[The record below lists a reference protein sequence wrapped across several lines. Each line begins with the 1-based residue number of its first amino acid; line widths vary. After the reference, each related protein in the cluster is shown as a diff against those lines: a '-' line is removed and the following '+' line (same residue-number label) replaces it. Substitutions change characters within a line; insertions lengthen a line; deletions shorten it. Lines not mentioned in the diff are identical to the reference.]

1 MVHTETVKCNG
12 RLGEHFTLGITTS
25 VYDEEI
31 YGRKGIKIKAHLK
44 HDPFKEPDV
53 QLYKGE
59 ASVKLRI
66 NDIPAAKDT
75 VYIDTT
81 NSDETEL
88 MTYITHIAQ
97 SDKTQVLT
105 IEADLNVDSEAEY
118 ITNTTVRDKIKIP
131 SVSSDR
137 LYLTLTLRESDEI
150 AYCSIST
157 NTKYDFLE
165 YKIDDTNWVKL
176 EDTTQFSFRK
186 SGKNQYIQ
194 ARGKKD
200 DYYSFSNVER
210 IFEQR

>member
-1 MVHTETVKCNG
+1 MVHTETIKCNG
-12 RLGEHFTLGITTS
+12 RLGEHFTLGVTTS

-31 YGRKGIKIKAHLK
+31 YGRKGIKIKVHLK
-44 HDPFKEPDV
+44 HDEHKEPDV
-53 QLYKGE
+53 QLFKGE

-66 NDIPAAKDT
+66 NDIPVAKDT
-75 VYIDTT
+75 VYIDTVK
-81 NSDETEL
+81 SDDTGL
-88 MTYITHIAQ
+88 LTYITHIAQ
-97 SDKTQVLT
+97 SDKAQALT
-105 IEADLNVDSEAEY
+105 IEAYLDVDSESEY

-131 SVSSDR
+131 AISSDR

-165 YKIDDTNWVKL
+165 YKIDDTKWVKL
-176 EDTTQFSFRK
+176 EDTTQFSFKK

-194 ARGKKD
+194 ARGKRD

-210 IFEQR
+210 IFE